1 MRVLGVDPST
11 RTGYCVLSGD
21 SGKVEVECCG
31 EIYFPKA
38 KGIERVQLIG
48 QELSEIL
55 AFRLPNFVVVEG
67 YGFANKHTLVTLVE
81 IGTVIRLRLNELGF
95 GWGNCAPNQLKK
107 FAAGKGN
114 ANKQKVMLEVF
125 KHWGF
130 EGTDNEVDAFGL
142 AAIGLYASDSTLT
155 PEVTG
160 ARRDA
165 AGDWRTEN
173 IRLFS

>member
-1 MRVLGVDPST
+1 MRVLGIDPST
-11 RTGYCVLSGD
+11 RTGYCVLSSDNG
-21 SGKVEVECCG
+21 SVEVEAHG
-31 EIYFPKA
+31 EIHHAKA

-48 QELSEIL
+48 QDISEIL
-55 AFRLPNFVVVEG
+55 ARRLPNIVVIEG

-81 IGTVIRLRLNELGF
+81 IGTVIRLRLTELGF
-95 GWGNCAPNQLKK
+95 AWGTCAPTQLKK
-107 FAAGKGN
+107 FATGKGN

-125 KHWGF
+125 KHWAF
-130 EGTDNEVDAFGL
+130 EGTDNEVDAFVL
-142 AAIGLYASDSTLT
+142 AAIALYAADPTLT
-155 PEVTG
+155 PKVTG

>member
-1 MRVLGVDPST
+1 L
-11 RTGYCVLSGD
+11 LSSD
-21 SGKVEVECCG
+21 NGKVEVEGFG
-31 EIYFPKA
+31 EITFPKA
-38 KGIERVQLIG
+38 RGIERVQLIG

-55 AFRLPNFVVVEG
+55 ALRLPNITVIEG

-81 IGTVIRLRLNELGF
+81 IGTVIRLRLTELGF
-95 GWGNCAPNQLKK
+95 AWGNCAPNQLKK
-107 FAAGKGN
+107 FATTKGN
-114 ANKQKVMLEVF
+114 ASKQKVMLEVF
-125 KHWGF
+125 KHWKF

-142 AAIGLYASDSTLT
+142 AAIGLYAADPSIT
-155 PEVTG
+155 PEITG